1 MSGEHVIID
10 GYNLLHAHPAYATA
24 VHEDIDS
31 ARARLVA
38 DLAGFAE
45 SGPRTIVVFD
55 GAGNPSSDGTPHH
68 VGSLTVI
75 FSPSGVSADATIE
88 ALAVRFRGRGERVLV
103 VTSDVA
109 TRETVRSGTV
119 SVRSSAE
126 FARELLDEG
135 AARADSA
142 RTPRGM
148 PVARRIAPEVS
159 ERLAKWARGSSDMRH
174 SRD

>member
-1 MSGEHVIID
+1 VSGEHVIID
-10 GYNLLHAHPAYATA
+10 GYNLLHAHPVYAAA
-24 VHEDIDS
+24 VREDIDS

-45 SGPRTIVVFD
+45 GGPRTIVVFD
-55 GAGNPSSDGTPHH
+55 GAGNPTSDGTPHH

-75 FSPSGVSADATIE
+75 FSPSGVSADTTIE
-88 ALAVRFRGRGERVLV
+88 ALAARFRGRGERALV
-103 VTSDVA
+103 VTSDLA
-109 TRETVRSGTV
+109 TRQTVRSGTI

-135 AARADSA
+135 AAQADSA
-142 RTPRGM
+142 RAPRGM
-148 PVARRIAPEVS
+148 PVASRIDPEVS
-159 ERLAKWARGSSDMRH
+159 ERLARWARGSSDVRH

>member
-24 VHEDIDS
+24 AREDIDG

-45 SGPRTIVVFD
+45 GGPRTIVVFD
-55 GAGNPSSDGTPHH
+55 GAGNPASDGTPHH

-88 ALAVRFRGRGERVLV
+88 ALAARFRGRGEHVLV

-126 FARELLDEG
+126 FARELAAEG
-135 AARADSA
+135 AARTDSA
-142 RTPRGM
+142 RAPRSM
-148 PVARRIAPEVS
+148 PVARRIDPEVS
-159 ERLAKWARGSSDMRH
+159 ERLARWARGSK
-174 SRD
+174 